1 MAPQDTILLFDCI
14 SVTLLIRQI
23 VVPGILLLLLHKGTD
38 KNLYEELTR
47 EEEEPESNQ
56 KGEGVMKKLINI
68 KTLTLAFVIYVLL
81 SLFAI
86 YTLNTK
92 INNMSVYMQNMQES
106 IDDLK

>member
-1 MAPQDTILLFDCI
+1 MNKLKLF
-14 SVTLLIRQI
+14 LII
-23 VVPGILLLLLHKGTD
+23 
-38 KNLYEELTR
+38 
-47 EEEEPESNQ
+47 
-56 KGEGVMKKLINI
+56 
-68 KTLTLAFVIYVLL
+68 LL